1 MTYHYHDR
9 YRYSRWDGSQE
20 ISPFTAEDI
29 MDAIS
34 DDLLAEGDLQRA
46 LQRLFRQGTERE
58 DGRQMPGLRQ
68 MMERMRQRR
77 QQQQGRYDLGSVLE
91 DIEKQLD
98 EIVQTEREGIERRL
112 DDGRERLQQ
121 QQGDQSGQSGESGQ
135 AGESGD
141 AGEGGDEASEYDENI
156 HNLLERMAA
165 KNRQKLD
172 ALPDDM
178 AGQIR
183 ELTDYDF
190 MDPNARQQF
199 QQLLEQ
205 LQQQVL
211 QQTFQGMQQALEN
224 MSPEQLDDMRNMLH
238 DLNEMLEQRQRGEEP
253 DFERFMHKYGHYFG
267 DDINSLDELLDR
279 MAQQMAAMQSLMDS
293 MSPEQRQQLQDA
305 MNAVMNDPGIQEEMQ
320 KLGEHLGQMMPENPY
335 SSSYE
340 FTGGEE
346 LSLQEAMRM
355 MDTLREMEEMEQQLG
370 SVRDWRDLENI
381 DNDRIRELMGD
392 DVSRDLEQLQ
402 QLTKILEEA
411 GYIERNRG
419 RYELTPRGVRKIGQ
433 KALQDIFRHLNQ
445 DRIGQ
450 HEMDRAGAGMDRLDE
465 SKPYEFGDPF
475 LLDLR
480 QTVMNAVNREGA
492 GSPVNLAP
500 QDFEVFRTETL
511 TRSSTVLMIDMSRSM
526 LYNGCYLA
534 AKKVALA
541 LDSLI
546 RTQFPR
552 DDFHIIGFSSVATRM
567 KPSHL
572 ANISW
577 NEDTVGT
584 NLQHGL
590 MLSRQLLSRDKGS
603 NKQIIVI
610 TDGEPTAHFDGQ
622 QVYFNY
628 PPTYVT
634 LHETLKEVKRCTR
647 DNITINTFMLERSP
661 IMASFISEMAKI
673 NKGRA
678 FFADAN
684 NLGEYILVDYVAN
697 RRSLVT

>member
-1 MTYHYHDR
+1 MPYHYRDR
-9 YRYSRWDGSQE
+9 FRYSRWDGSQE

-34 DDLLAEGDLQRA
+34 DDLLAESDLQRA
-46 LQRLFRQGTERE
+46 LRRLFRQGAERP
-58 DGRQMPGLRQ
+58 DGQQMPGLRQ

-77 QQQQGRYDLGSVLE
+77 QQQMSRYNLGSVLD
-91 DIEKQLD
+91 DIEKQLS
-98 EIVQTEREGIERRL
+98 EIIDTERNGIDRRL
-112 DDGRERLQQ
+112 DEGRERLRQQ
-121 QQGDQSGQSGESGQ
+121 QEGGAPDSSVDSSGGESSDPLDGEDG
-135 AGESGD
+135 AG
-141 AGEGGDEASEYDENI
+141 EYDENI

-165 KNRQKLD
+165 RNRQKLD

-178 AGQIR
+178 AGRIR

-224 MSPEQLDDMRNMLH
+224 MSPEQLDDMRNMLRE
-238 DLNEMLEQRQRGEEP
+238 LNEMLEQRQRGEEP

-267 DDINSLDELLDR
+267 DNINSLDELLDR

-293 MSPEQRQQLQDA
+293 MSSEQRQQLQDA

-320 KLGEHLGQMMPENPY
+320 KLGQHLGQMMPENPY
-335 SSSYE
+335 ASSYE
-340 FTGGEE
+340 FTGGED
-346 LSLQEAMRM
+346 LSLREAMRM
-355 MDTLREMEEMEQQLG
+355 MDQLREMEDLEDQLG
-370 SVRDWRDLENI
+370 SVRDWRDLEDI

-392 DVSRDLEQLQ
+392 DVGRDLEQLQ
-402 QLTKILEEA
+402 QLTKILEDA
-411 GYIERNRG
+411 GYIERTRRG
-419 RYELTPRGVRKIGQ
+419 YELTPRGVRKIGQ

-450 HEMDRAGAGMDRLDE
+450 HELDRAGAGMDRLDE

-480 QTVMNAVNREGA
+480 QTIMNAVNREGP
-492 GSPVNLAP
+492 GSPIKLDP
-500 QDFEVFRTETL
+500 DDFEVFRTETM
-511 TRSSTVLMIDMSRSM
+511 TRTSTVLMIDMSRSM
-526 LYNGCYLA
+526 IYNGCYMA

-546 RTQFPR
+546 RSQFPR
-552 DDFHIIGFSSVATRM
+552 DDFHIVGFSSIATRLQ
-567 KPSHL
+567 PRQLPHL
-572 ANISW
+572 SW
-577 NEDTVGT
+577 SEDTFGT

-590 MLSRQLLSRDKGS
+590 MLSRQLLSREKGS

-610 TDGEPTAHFDGQ
+610 TDGEPTAHFDGEH
-622 QVYFNY
+622 VHFDY
-628 PPTYVT
+628 PPTYQT

-647 DNITINTFMLERSP
+647 DQITINTFMLERSP
-661 IMASFISEMAKI
+661 LMASFISEMSKL

-678 FFADAN
+678 FFATPDR
-684 NLGEYILVDYVAN
+684 LGEYILVDYVSN
-697 RRSLVT
+697 RRSLVS

>member
-1 MTYHYHDR
+1 MTYHHHDR

-20 ISPFTAEDI
+20 ISPFTADDI

-34 DDLLAEGDLQRA
+34 DDLLSEGDLQRA
-46 LQRLFRQGTERE
+46 LRKLFRQGTERE

-77 QQQQGRYDLGSVLE
+77 QQQQSRYNLGSVLE
-91 DIEKQLD
+91 DIESQLE
-98 EIVQTEREGIERRL
+98 EIIDKERSGIERRL
-112 DDGRERLQQ
+112 DEGRERLQQ
-121 QQGDQSGQSGESGQ
+121 QQNPDQSGESASGQSGESGD
-135 AGESGD
+135 GD
-141 AGEGGDEASEYDENI
+141 DPDAEYDENL

-172 ALPDDM
+172 ALPEDM
-178 AGQIR
+178 AGRIR
-183 ELTDYDF
+183 DLTEYDF

-224 MSPEQLDDMRNMLH
+224 MSPEQLDDMRNMLSE
-238 DLNEMLEQRQRGEEP
+238 LNEMLEQRARGEEP

-293 MSPEQRQQLQDA
+293 MSPEQREQLQDA

-320 KLGEHLGQMMPENPY
+320 KLGQHLGQMMPENPY

-340 FTGGEE
+340 FTGGED

-355 MDTLREMEEMEQQLG
+355 MDTLREMEEMEDQLA

-381 DNDRIRELMGD
+381 DNDRIKELMGD
-392 DVSRDLEQLQ
+392 DVSRDLDQLQ
-402 QLTKILEEA
+402 QLTKLLEEA
-411 GYIERNRG
+411 GYIENNRG
-419 RYELTPRGVRKIGQ
+419 SYELTPRGVRKIGQ

-450 HEMDRAGAGMDRLDE
+450 HQLDRAGAGMDRLDE

-480 QTVMNAVNREGA
+480 QTVMNAVHRDGT

-500 QDFEVFRTETL
+500 EDFEVFRTETM

-552 DDFHIIGFSSVATRM
+552 DDFHIVGFSAIATRM
-567 KPSHL
+567 KPANL

-610 TDGEPTAHFDGQ
+610 TDGEPTAHSENG

-628 PPTYVT
+628 PPTYHT

-661 IMASFISEMAKI
+661 LMASFISEMSKM

-678 FFADAN
+678 FFADSN

>member
-1 MTYHYHDR
+1 
-9 YRYSRWDGSQE
+9 
-20 ISPFTAEDI
+20 

-34 DDLLAEGDLQRA
+34 DDLLAEGDLRQA
-46 LQRLFRQGTERE
+46 LRRLFRQGTERE
-58 DGRQMPGLRQ
+58 DGQQMPGLRQ

-77 QQQQGRYDLGSVLE
+77 QQQMSRYNLGSVLD
-91 DIEKQLD
+91 DIEQQLE
-98 EIVQTEREGIERRL
+98 EIIDRERSGIDRRL
-112 DDGRERLQQ
+112 DEGRERLRQQ
-121 QQGDQSGQSGESGQ
+121 REGDETDAESGEDAGAE
-135 AGESGD
+135 AGENSDGD
-141 AGEGGDEASEYDENI
+141 GDPGEYDENL
-156 HNLLERMAA
+156 HDLLERMAA
-165 KNRQKLD
+165 KNRQKLN
-172 ALPDDM
+172 ALPEDM
-178 AGQIR
+178 AGRIR
-183 ELTDYDF
+183 ELSDYDF
-190 MDPNARQQF
+190 MDPNAREQF

-224 MSPEQLDDMRNMLH
+224 MSPEQLDDMRNMLRE
-238 DLNEMLEQRQRGEEP
+238 LNEMLEQRQRGEEP

-293 MSPEQRQQLQDA
+293 MSPEQREQLQDA

-320 KLGEHLGQMMPENPY
+320 KLGQHLGQMMPENPY
-335 SSSYE
+335 ASSYE
-340 FTGGEE
+340 FSGGED

-355 MDTLREMEEMEQQLG
+355 MDQLREMEEMEDQLG

-392 DVSRDLEQLQ
+392 DVGRDLEQLQ
-402 QLTKILEEA
+402 QLTKILEDA
-411 GYIERNRG
+411 GYIEPQGRG
-419 RYELTPRGVRKIGQ
+419 FELTPRGVRKIGH

-450 HEMDRAGAGMDRLDE
+450 HQLDRAGAGMDRLDE

-475 LLDLR
+475 MLDLR
-480 QTVMNAVNREGA
+480 QTVMNAINREGA
-492 GSPVNLAP
+492 GSPVNLDP
-500 QDFEVFRTETL
+500 DDFEVFRTETM

-526 LYNGCYLA
+526 LYNGCYLP

-552 DDFHIIGFSSVATRM
+552 DDFHIIGFSSIATRL
-567 KPSHL
+567 KPKQLAHL
-572 ANISW
+572 SW

-610 TDGEPTAHFDGQ
+610 TDGEPTAHFDGE
-622 QVYFNY
+622 QVHFNY
-628 PPTYVT
+628 PPTYLT
-634 LHETLKEVKRCTR
+634 LHETLREVKRCTR
-647 DNITINTFMLERSP
+647 DQITINTFMLERSP
-661 IMASFISEMAKI
+661 LMASFISEMAKI

-678 FFADAN
+678 FFAEPDR
-684 NLGEYILVDYVAN
+684 LGEYILVDYVTN
-697 RRSLVT
+697 KRSLVS

>member
-1 MTYHYHDR
+1 MPHHYRDKF
-9 YRYSRWDGSQE
+9 RYSRWDGSQE
-20 ISPFTAEDI
+20 ISPFTADDI

-34 DDLLAEGDLQRA
+34 DDLLAQGDLRRA
-46 LQRLFRQGTERE
+46 LQRLFRQGTERD
-58 DGRQMPGLRQ
+58 DGQQMPGLRQ

-77 QQQQGRYDLGSVLE
+77 QQQMSRYNLGSVLE

-98 EIVQTEREGIERRL
+98 EIVDTERSGIDRRL
-112 DDGRERLQQ
+112 DEGRERLQNQ
-121 QQGDQSGQSGESGQ
+121 QTGSQESGDQSSGG
-135 AGESGD
+135 SGD
-141 AGEGGDEASEYDENI
+141 DEMAEYDENI

-172 ALPDDM
+172 ALPEDM
-178 AGQIR
+178 AGRIR

-224 MSPEQLDDMRNMLH
+224 MSPEQLDDMRNMLRE
-238 DLNEMLEQRQRGEEP
+238 LNEMLEQRARGEEP
-253 DFERFMHKYGHYFG
+253 DFERFKHKYGHYFG

-279 MAQQMAAMQSLMDS
+279 MAQQMAAMQSLMES

-320 KLGEHLGQMMPENPY
+320 KLGQHLGQLMPENPY
-335 SSSYE
+335 ASSYE
-340 FTGGEE
+340 FTGGED

-355 MDTLREMEEMEQQLG
+355 MDQLREMEEMEDQLG
-370 SVRDWRDLENI
+370 SVRDWRDLEDI

-392 DVSRDLEQLQ
+392 DVGRDLEQLQ
-402 QLTKILEEA
+402 QLTKLLEES
-411 GYIERNRG
+411 GYIEQNRG

-433 KALQDIFRHLNQ
+433 KALQDIFRHLNM

-450 HEMDRAGAGMDRLDE
+450 HQLDRSGAGMDRLDE

-480 QTVMNAVNREGA
+480 QTVMNAVNREGT
-492 GSPVNLAP
+492 GSPVNLDP
-500 QDFEVFRTETL
+500 SDFEVFRTEMM

-526 LYNGCYLA
+526 IYNGCYIA

-552 DDFHIIGFSSVATRM
+552 DDFHIIGFSSIATRIN
-567 KPSHL
+567 PQHL

-590 MLSRQLLSRDKGS
+590 MLSRQLLARDKGA

-610 TDGEPTAHFDGQ
+610 TDGEPTAHFDGN
-622 QVYFNY
+622 QVHFNY
-628 PPTYVT
+628 PPTYLT

-661 IMASFISEMAKI
+661 LMASFISEMSKM

-678 FFADAN
+678 FFADAH

-697 RRSLVT
+697 RRTLVT

>member
-1 MTYHYHDR
+1 MPHR
-9 YRYSRWDGSQE
+9 YRDQFRYSRWDGSQE

-34 DDLLAEGDLQRA
+34 DDLLAESDLRRA
-46 LQRLFRQGTERE
+46 LQRLFRQGTERP
-58 DGRQMPGLRQ
+58 DGQQMPGLRQ

-77 QQQQGRYDLGSVLE
+77 QQQMSRYNLGSVLE
-91 DIEKQLD
+91 DIEQQLE
-98 EIVQTEREGIERRL
+98 EIIDTERQGIDRRL
-112 DDGRERLQQ
+112 DEGRERLRQQ
-121 QQGDQSGQSGESGQ
+121 QEGDPAQESGEQQDG
-135 AGESGD
+135 AGSHSDE
-141 AGEGGDEASEYDENI
+141 GDEPAEYDENL

-165 KNRQKLD
+165 QNRQKLD

-178 AGQIR
+178 GGRIR

-190 MDPNARQQF
+190 MDPNAREQF

-224 MSPEQLDDMRNMLH
+224 MSPEQLEDMRNMLR

-279 MAQQMAAMQSLMDS
+279 MAQQMAAMQSLMES

-320 KLGEHLGQMMPENPY
+320 KLGQHLGQMMPENPY
-335 SSSYE
+335 SQSYD
-340 FTGGEE
+340 FTGAED

-355 MDTLREMEEMEQQLG
+355 MDQLREMEEMEQQLG
-370 SVRDWRDLENI
+370 SVRDWRDLEDI
-381 DNDRIRELMGD
+381 DNERIRELMGD

-402 QLTKILEEA
+402 QLTKILEDA
-411 GYIERNRG
+411 GYIEYTGRG
-419 RYELTPRGVRKIGQ
+419 YELTPRGVRKIGQ
-433 KALQDIFRHLNQ
+433 KALQDIFSHLNQ
-445 DRIGQ
+445 DRVGQ
-450 HEMDRAGAGMDRLDE
+450 HELDRAGVGIDRLDE
-465 SKPYEFGDPF
+465 AKPYEFGDPF
-475 LLDLR
+475 MLDLR
-480 QTVMNAVNREGA
+480 QTVMNAINREGT
-492 GSPVNLAP
+492 GSPVDLDP
-500 QDFEVFRTETL
+500 EDFEVYRTESM
-511 TRSSTVLMIDMSRSM
+511 TRTSTVLMIDMSRSM
-526 LYNGCYLA
+526 LYNGCYLP

-546 RTQFPR
+546 RSQFPR
-552 DDFHIIGFSSVATRM
+552 DDFHIIGFSSIATRL
-567 KPSHL
+567 KPQQLPHL
-572 ANISW
+572 TWS
-577 NEDTVGT
+577 EDTFGT

-603 NKQIIVI
+603 NKQIIVV
-610 TDGEPTAHFDGQ
+610 TDGEPTAHFDGE
-622 QVYFNY
+622 QVHFDY
-628 PPTYVT
+628 PPTYQT

-647 DNITINTFMLERSP
+647 DQITINTFMLERSP
-661 IMASFISEMAKI
+661 LMASFISEMAKI

-678 FFADAN
+678 FFAEPDR
-684 NLGEYILVDYVAN
+684 LGEYILVDYVSN
-697 RRSLVT
+697 KRTLVS